1 MIFLGIAIPIGILLG
16 LLLFFSGLYSR
27 NRLAAAASGGLD
39 MFTTNFENQLDSVEN
54 YLLNLSLN
62 DAAFRSLSEQTDR
75 TRAYLDAY
83 EIAQGFP
90 AVLAAN
96 DALMGVVLR
105 SGSGNLYVGR
115 YGETAQQLKQ
125 KLNLEAYLGQP
136 GQTNKM
142 MTRGWYLRT
151 IGQRLYLLRSVFY
164 QKASLT
170 AAVDLRLVFEEL
182 VKDYGLDG
190 RVVVMNDSGNV
201 LVGDANLLPTK
212 MEWNSAGYCLT
223 KVGRDSRLV
232 VRKQVKALTV
242 LYLVPCQHFG
252 VHFAPYQILLVMG
265 TGIGGIILNGKVLM
279 GAHAAAGEV
288 SGLVSDISK
297 MADDDFKLTSVERY
311 SEAPLWAGMASASG
325 LILEY
330 ARQKHLPTGSPMPT
344 GEEIFAAYNA
354 GEPEAQK
361 ALKIFA
367 RRVAVGILS
376 LQHVL
381 DVEKVAIGGGISAA
395 EALLP
400 AIQAELDWL
409 FERCTVMPA
418 VKPELVRCRYG
429 NDANLIGALK
439 LFFEQNPA

>member
-1 MIFLGIAIPIGILLG
+1 MKQYLLIDIGGTFIKYSLADEQARKISGGKVPTPLTNMDDLLAAIEGFAAPLQGQFVGCAISMPGRIDTRNGIAHTGGMLSAFMWEQPFAAQVEARLG
-16 LLLFFSGLYSR
+16 VPVTIANDGKC
-27 NRLAAAASGGLD
+27 AAAAEGWTGALAG
-39 MFTTNFENQLDSVEN
+39 VEN
-54 YLLNLSLN
+54 
-62 DAAFRSLSEQTDR
+62 
-75 TRAYLDAY
+75 
-83 EIAQGFP
+83 
-90 AVLAAN
+90 
-96 DALMGVVLR
+96 
-105 SGSGNLYVGR
+105 
-115 YGETAQQLKQ
+115 
-125 KLNLEAYLGQP
+125 
-136 GQTNKM
+136 
-142 MTRGWYLRT
+142 
-151 IGQRLYLLRSVFY
+151 
-164 QKASLT
+164 
-170 AAVDLRLVFEEL
+170 
-182 VKDYGLDG
+182 GL
-190 RVVVMNDSGNV
+190 V
-201 LVGDANLLPTK
+201 LVL
-212 MEWNSAGYCLT
+212 
-223 KVGRDSRLV
+223 
-232 VRKQVKALTV
+232 
-242 LYLVPCQHFG
+242 
-252 VHFAPYQILLVMG
+252 G
-265 TGIGGIILNGKVLM
+265 TGIGGGIILNGKVLM

-311 SEAPLWAGMASASG
+311 SEAPHWAGMASTSG

-330 ARQKHLPTGSPMPT
+330 ARRQKHLPTGSPMPT

-376 LQHVL
+376 LQNVL

-409 FERCTVMPA
+409 FERCTVMPT

>member
-1 MIFLGIAIPIGILLG
+1 MKQYLLIDIGGTFIKYSLADEQARKISGGKVPTPLTNMDDLLAAIEGFAAPLQGQFVGCAISMPGRIDTRNGIAHTGGMLSAFMWEQPFAAQVEARLG
-16 LLLFFSGLYSR
+16 VPVTIANDGKC
-27 NRLAAAASGGLD
+27 AAAAEGWTGALAG
-39 MFTTNFENQLDSVEN
+39 VEN
-54 YLLNLSLN
+54 
-62 DAAFRSLSEQTDR
+62 
-75 TRAYLDAY
+75 
-83 EIAQGFP
+83 
-90 AVLAAN
+90 
-96 DALMGVVLR
+96 
-105 SGSGNLYVGR
+105 
-115 YGETAQQLKQ
+115 
-125 KLNLEAYLGQP
+125 
-136 GQTNKM
+136 
-142 MTRGWYLRT
+142 
-151 IGQRLYLLRSVFY
+151 
-164 QKASLT
+164 
-170 AAVDLRLVFEEL
+170 
-182 VKDYGLDG
+182 GL
-190 RVVVMNDSGNV
+190 V
-201 LVGDANLLPTK
+201 LVL
-212 MEWNSAGYCLT
+212 
-223 KVGRDSRLV
+223 
-232 VRKQVKALTV
+232 
-242 LYLVPCQHFG
+242 
-252 VHFAPYQILLVMG
+252 G

-288 SGLVSDISK
+288 VSN
-297 MADDDFKLTSVERY
+297 MAAMETETFEMNKVETF
-311 SEAPLWAGMASASG
+311 SDAPLWAGAASATG
-325 LILEY
+325 LIREY
-330 ARQKHLPTGSPMPT
+330 ARQKKLSLQGPLPT

>member
-1 MIFLGIAIPIGILLG
+1 MKQYLLIDIGGTFIKYSLADEQARKISGGKVPTPLTNMDDLLAAIEGFAAPLQGQFVGCAISMPGRIDTRNGIAHTGGMLSAFMWEQPFAAQVEARLG
-16 LLLFFSGLYSR
+16 GWTGA
-27 NRLAAAASGGLD
+27 LAG
-39 MFTTNFENQLDSVEN
+39 VEN
-54 YLLNLSLN
+54 
-62 DAAFRSLSEQTDR
+62 
-75 TRAYLDAY
+75 
-83 EIAQGFP
+83 
-90 AVLAAN
+90 
-96 DALMGVVLR
+96 
-105 SGSGNLYVGR
+105 
-115 YGETAQQLKQ
+115 
-125 KLNLEAYLGQP
+125 
-136 GQTNKM
+136 
-142 MTRGWYLRT
+142 
-151 IGQRLYLLRSVFY
+151 
-164 QKASLT
+164 
-170 AAVDLRLVFEEL
+170 
-182 VKDYGLDG
+182 GL
-190 RVVVMNDSGNV
+190 V
-201 LVGDANLLPTK
+201 LVL
-212 MEWNSAGYCLT
+212 
-223 KVGRDSRLV
+223 
-232 VRKQVKALTV
+232 
-242 LYLVPCQHFG
+242 
-252 VHFAPYQILLVMG
+252 G
-265 TGIGGIILNGKVLM
+265 TGIGGGIILNGKVLM

-325 LILEY
+325 LIFEY

-376 LQHVL
+376 LQNVL

-409 FERCTVMPA
+409 FERCTVMPT

-429 NDANLIGALK
+429 NDANLIVALK

>member
-16 LLLFFSGLYSR
+16 LLLFFSGLYNR

-62 DAAFRSLSEQTDR
+62 DATFRSLSEQTDR

-212 MEWNSAGYCLT
+212 MEWNSAGLLHDKDGQGQPTGGAQTGQSADGIVSGSLPAFRGGLCAVSDLAGD
-223 KVGRDSRLV
+223 GRCFCSAGDPV
-232 VRKQVKALTV
+232 HPV
-242 LYLVPCQHFG
+242 LYEAGDLCPYDG
-252 VHFAPYQILLVMG
+252 V
-265 TGIGGIILNGKVLM
+265 
-279 GAHAAAGEV
+279 GEHH
-288 SGLVSDISK
+288 GQD
-297 MADDDFKLTSVERY
+297 R
-311 SEAPLWAGMASASG
+311 P
-325 LILEY
+325 
-330 ARQKHLPTGSPMPT
+330 R
-344 GEEIFAAYNA
+344 
-354 GEPEAQK
+354 
-361 ALKIFA
+361 
-367 RRVAVGILS
+367 
-376 LQHVL
+376 
-381 DVEKVAIGGGISAA
+381 
-395 EALLP
+395 
-400 AIQAELDWL
+400 
-409 FERCTVMPA
+409 
-418 VKPELVRCRYG
+418 
-429 NDANLIGALK
+429 
-439 LFFEQNPA
+439 

>member
-1 MIFLGIAIPIGILLG
+1 M
-16 LLLFFSGLYSR
+16 
-27 NRLAAAASGGLD
+27 
-39 MFTTNFENQLDSVEN
+39 
-54 YLLNLSLN
+54 
-62 DAAFRSLSEQTDR
+62 
-75 TRAYLDAY
+75 
-83 EIAQGFP
+83 
-90 AVLAAN
+90 
-96 DALMGVVLR
+96 
-105 SGSGNLYVGR
+105 
-115 YGETAQQLKQ
+115 
-125 KLNLEAYLGQP
+125 
-136 GQTNKM
+136 
-142 MTRGWYLRT
+142 
-151 IGQRLYLLRSVFY
+151 
-164 QKASLT
+164 
-170 AAVDLRLVFEEL
+170 
-182 VKDYGLDG
+182 
-190 RVVVMNDSGNV
+190 
-201 LVGDANLLPTK
+201 
-212 MEWNSAGYCLT
+212 
-223 KVGRDSRLV
+223 

-252 VHFAPYQILLVMG
+252 VYFAPYQILL
-265 TGIGGIILNGKVLM
+265 LM

-288 SGLVSDISK
+288 SCLVSD
-297 MADDDFKLTSVERY
+297 MAAMEAETFEMDKVETF
-311 SEAPLWAGMASASG
+311 SDAPLWAGAASATG
-325 LILEY
+325 LIREY
-330 ARQKHLPTGSPMPT
+330 TRQKKLSLQGPLPT

-418 VKPELVRCRYG
+418 VKPELVHCRYG